1 MTLNKKYTLASAL
14 ALTVIMAGAITPVF
28 NSVSN
33 TPSVVYAENVLNQ
46 EQPKNDSSDTVKD
59 NNAPVFNKG
68 QRVAGKIKEKVVYSE
83 ESSPYSQAVVNGGS
97 DLKLLDV
104 NNPINNAAV
113 VMQTRKGGTVLSGS
127 GMFVSP
133 NVYVTVAHNF
143 LNDQGENG
151 NITSMDYWVGSN
163 TERVIRPTSGIS
175 KPISLNKVHFFNK
188 EAYGNPPAGTK
199 KAYYDLAVVVT
210 DEPLMLTQPGY
221 DFNDLVKTPQTMS
234 EGTPVKVVGY
244 PGKLDGITAPVKKGL
259 LYEQSST
266 NVVRDALMPHSN
278 FYLIPNTTVAG
289 MSGAGVLSSNNQVMG
304 VHQFGYSDR
313 VGLNG
318 GLIFDQAQL
327 DFINKI
333 IQENKIQGF
342 REKAGKKYYF
352 QEDGHLAKNT
362 EKNIDGRRWKFDQN
376 GVATDIGVAKEEKPV
391 EKPVENKPTEIKP
404 ATPTTPATP
413 TKPVNNTP
421 TDTKPA
427 VVNPVKPSENTN
439 PVNKPAD
446 VGTTKP
452 SENKP
457 TSPTTKTDGDKPVNI
472 TKPTTDNPSDKKDSP
487 STTDTGN
494 GVSGT
499 ETGAPSVTD
508 KGNTPSDVK
517 TDDKPTETKTDKNDS
532 DTKSGAKSDTGSEV
546 KKPTTKEAIK
556 TGAVSGAMVLPLFG
570 LAGGLGIT
578 GAVYLSKK
586 RKK

>member
-1 MTLNKKYTLASAL
+1 
-14 ALTVIMAGAITPVF
+14 
-28 NSVSN
+28 
-33 TPSVVYAENVLNQ
+33 
-46 EQPKNDSSDTVKD
+46 
-59 NNAPVFNKG
+59 
-68 QRVAGKIKEKVVYSE
+68 
-83 ESSPYSQAVVNGGS
+83 
-97 DLKLLDV
+97 
-104 NNPINNAAV
+104 
-113 VMQTRKGGTVLSGS
+113 MQTRKGGTVLSGS

-143 LNDQGENG
+143 LNDQGETG

-266 NVVRDALMPHSN
+266 NVVRDSLMPHSN

-376 GVATDIGVAKEEKPV
+376 GVATDIGVAKEEKPA

-404 ATPTTPATP
+404 AAPTTPVTP

-439 PVNKPAD
+439 PVNKPVD
-446 VGTTKP
+446 GGTTQP

-457 TSPTTKTDGDKPVNI
+457 TSPTTKTDGDKPLNI
-472 TKPTTDNPSDKKDSP
+472 SKPTTDNPSDKKDSP

-499 ETGAPSVTD
+499 DKGAPSVTD

-546 KKPTTKEAIK
+546 KKPTSKEAIK
-556 TGAVSGAMVLPLFG
+556 TGVISGAMVLPLFG

>member
-1 MTLNKKYTLASAL
+1 MSSI
-14 ALTVIMAGAITPVF
+14 ALTVIMAGTITPVF

-143 LNDQGENG
+143 LNDQGETG

-376 GVATDIGVAKEEKPV
+376 GVATDIGVAKEEKPA

-427 VVNPVKPSENTN
+427 VVNPV
-439 PVNKPAD
+439 
-446 VGTTKP
+446 KP